1 MTMVLTGLDVEAKA
15 AHAET
20 MLFELLGGRDQF
32 DAVDVTLVRSDQID
46 ARTNAQA
53 TAQLRVTVKDADRE
67 KVGRR
72 FSNAVVELSLA
83 SYAGFFTST
92 PPTSE
97 SAFGIYWPC
106 LVPAD
111 QVEHAVVLPDGSRVV
126 IDPLATVSA
135 SLDPVKDPVE
145 GIASRVWG
153 ETVRAPLG
161 SVCGGRSGDKG
172 GNANVGLWTITDDA
186 YEWLSEFLTDAR
198 VRALVPEAAELEI
211 RRYHLPNLR
220 AVNLV
225 FIGILGQG
233 VASSTR
239 PDPQAKGLAEYV
251 RSRVVDVPR
260 ELLDDGAV

>member
-1 MTMVLTGLDVEAKA
+1 MTLMLTGLDIEAKA
-15 AHAET
+15 ARAET
-20 MLFELLGGRDQF
+20 MLFDLLGGRDQF
-32 DAVDVTLVRSDQID
+32 DGVDVTLVRSDHAD
-46 ARTNAQA
+46 AATNAQA
-53 TAQLRVTVKDADRE
+53 TAQLRVTVKDADGE

-97 SAFGIYWPC
+97 SAFGVYWPT

-111 QVEHAVVLPDGSRVV
+111 AVEHAVVLPDGTCEV
-126 IDPLATVSA
+126 IAPAPNTTGDAGPGVDRGEAA
-135 SLDPVKDPVE
+135 PVD
-145 GIASRVWG
+145 WG
-153 ETVRAPLG
+153 ETVRAALG
-161 SVCGGRSGDKG
+161 AVCGGRSGDKG
-172 GNANVGLWTITDDA
+172 GNANVGLWTATDDA
-186 YEWLSEFLTDAR
+186 YAWLSEYLTDGR
-198 VRALVPEAAELEI
+198 VRALVPEAADLEV
-211 RRYHLPNLR
+211 RQYRLPNLR

-225 FIGILGQG
+225 FVGILGEG

-260 ELLDDGAV
+260 VLLER